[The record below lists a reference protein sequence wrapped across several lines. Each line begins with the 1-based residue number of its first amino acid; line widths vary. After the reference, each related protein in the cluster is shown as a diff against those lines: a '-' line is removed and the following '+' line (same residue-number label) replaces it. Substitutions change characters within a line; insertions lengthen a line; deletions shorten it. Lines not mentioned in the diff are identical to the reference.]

1 MHNLFLTFKDASV
14 EESYQIK
21 NQHSKR
27 LNTFIFISSG
37 FITAFLVKAIQS
49 IS

>member
-1 MHNLFLTFKDASV
+1 MHRFFLTFKDASV

-27 LNTFIFISSG
+27 LTTFISMSSG
-37 FITAFLVKAIQS
+37 LIIAFLIKVI
-49 IS
+49 